1 MLWGI
6 SWLNVQIM
14 LTDAL
19 KTKSVPKDEK
29 GKPEDKIIRRDL
41 KTKEDIKNYI
51 KGII

>member
-1 MLWGI
+1 
-6 SWLNVQIM
+6 M

-19 KTKSVPKDEK
+19 RAKSVPRDEN
-29 GKPEDKIIRRDL
+29 GKPKDKTIRRDL

>member
-19 KTKSVPKDEK
+19 KTKSVPKDEN
-29 GKPEDKIIRRDL
+29 GKPGDKIIRRDL